1 MREHRRAE
9 QGGGVATR
17 VIIKM
22 RSAVDE
28 GGESLESFAQVAGT
42 SAEEFAAKFRSAPME
57 ALDLIEVFA
66 TTPAALRASGDG
78 AATPAPP
85 ESAAEEPEKTIGRPD
100 AD

>member
-1 MREHRRAE
+1 SESDVLALSNTLASMGIRAE

-57 ALDLIEVFA
+57 ALDLVA
-66 TTPAALRASGDG
+66 QG
-78 AATPAPP
+78 
-85 ESAAEEPEKTIGRPD
+85 IGRVNTEGGNVT
-100 AD
+100 AT